1 MGRGE
6 RHHYDF
12 PGPSAIHQRL
22 IDFLE
27 SWTSRPYT
35 FYPRVLPHWMAWAFF
50 LIAMAGGI
58 GLGIAHGRARG
69 WLGGVGVGVS
79 GAAALLVVT
88 VAVTMIVAFFV
99 HDF

>member
-1 MGRGE
+1 
-6 RHHYDF
+6 
-12 PGPSAIHQRL
+12 
-22 IDFLE
+22 
-27 SWTSRPYT
+27 
-35 FYPRVLPHWMAWAFF
+35 
-50 LIAMAGGI
+50 MAGGI

-88 VAVTMIVAFFV
+88 VAVSMIVAFFV